1 LIIFALPK
9 KFFFLFGILI
19 FYVIF
24 IAYSDFQEFS
34 INISQF
40 DFSYLPIILAFVFL
54 GIMIKS
60 LRQQLLYKQIEVFI
74 SFKTGVLLFI
84 SGLSMEATPGG
95 SGELIKSYY
104 LKKKFGY
111 PLAKTF
117 PTVIMERLLDLT
129 GIAGILLIVGLLL
142 DNYNIISLML
152 ILLSTLSLIFA
163 SGKKKKLFNFL
174 LSIIEKIPILKK
186 QASSFSESYQV
197 FGELTSGKI
206 MTKTLGLSFLVWM
219 TDAIMI
225 YFIFIGFNL
234 NFDIIFSTFS
244 MYSSLL
250 LGVLTM
256 IPAGI
261 GVTEVSFVEILRGEG
276 VDTATS
282 TSLVIL
288 FRLVTIWFLTVL
300 GFCATRYFLKNN

>member
-1 LIIFALPK
+1 MIFALPK
-9 KFFFLFGILI
+9 KFFFLFGVLI

-54 GIMIKS
+54 GIIIKS
-60 LRQQLLYKQIEVFI
+60 LRQQLLYKQIEVCI
-74 SFKTGVLLFI
+74 SFKTGILLFI

-142 DNYNIISLML
+142 DNYNIISFML

-186 QASSFSESYQV
+186 QATSFSESYQV

-206 MTKTLGLSFLVWM
+206 MTKTLGLSFFVWM

-225 YFIFIGFNL
+225 YFIFMGFNL

-261 GVTEVSFVEILRGEG
+261 GVTEVSFVEILKSEG

-282 TSLVIL
+282 TSLIIL

>member
-1 LIIFALPK
+1 MIIFALSK

-24 IAYSDFQEFS
+24 IAYSDFEEFS

-60 LRQQLLYKQIEVFI
+60 LRQQLLYKQIEVCI
-74 SFKTGVLLFI
+74 SFKTGILLFI

-174 LSIIEKIPILKK
+174 LSIIEKIPVLKK
-186 QASSFSESYQV
+186 QVASFSKSYQV

-206 MTKTLGLSFLVWM
+206 MTKTLGLSFFVWM

-225 YFIFIGFNL
+225 YFIFMGFNL

-244 MYSSLL
+244 VYSSLL
-250 LGVLTM
+250 LGSLTM
-256 IPAGI
+256 VPAGI

-276 VDTATS
+276 VDTAIS

-300 GFCATRYFLKNN
+300 GFCATRYFLK

>member
-1 LIIFALPK
+1 MIIFALSK

-60 LRQQLLYKQIEVFI
+60 LRQQLLYKQIEVCI
-74 SFKTGVLLFI
+74 SFKTGILLFI

-152 ILLSTLSLIFA
+152 ILLSTLSLIFV
-163 SGKKKKLFNFL
+163 SSKKKKLFNFL

-206 MTKTLGLSFLVWM
+206 MTKTLGLSFFVWM

-225 YFIFIGFNL
+225 YFIFMGFNL

>member
-60 LRQQLLYKQIEVFI
+60 LRQQLLYKQIEVCI
-74 SFKTGVLLFI
+74 SFKTGILLFI

-142 DNYNIISLML
+142 DNYSIISLML

-206 MTKTLGLSFLVWM
+206 MTKTLGLSFFVWM

-225 YFIFIGFNL
+225 YFIFMGFNL

>member
-1 LIIFALPK
+1 
-9 KFFFLFGILI
+9 
-19 FYVIF
+19 
-24 IAYSDFQEFS
+24 
-34 INISQF
+34 
-40 DFSYLPIILAFVFL
+40 
-54 GIMIKS
+54 
-60 LRQQLLYKQIEVFI
+60 
-74 SFKTGVLLFI
+74 
-84 SGLSMEATPGG
+84 MESTPGG

-129 GIAGILLIVGLLL
+129 GIAGVLLIVGLLL

-174 LSIIEKIPILKK
+174 LSIIKKIPILKK

-206 MTKTLGLSFLVWM
+206 MTKTLGLSFFVLV

-225 YFIFIGFNL
+225 YLIFMGFNL

-244 MYSSLL
+244 MYTSLL

-256 IPAGI
+256 VPAGI

-276 VDTATS
+276 VATATS

-288 FRLVTIWFLTVL
+288 FRLVTVWFLTVL

>member
-1 LIIFALPK
+1 MSK
-9 KFFFLFGILI
+9 KFFFLFGVLI

-60 LRQQLLYKQIEVFI
+60 LRQQLLYKQIGVFI
-74 SFKTGVLLFI
+74 SFKTGILLFI

-174 LSIIEKIPILKK
+174 LSIIEKIPVLKK
-186 QASSFSESYQV
+186 QVASFSKSYQV

-276 VDTATS
+276 VDMATS

>member
-60 LRQQLLYKQIEVFI
+60 LRQQLLYKQIGVFI
-74 SFKTGVLLFI
+74 SFKTGILLFI

-152 ILLSTLSLIFA
+152 ILLSALSLIFA

-186 QASSFSESYQV
+186 QVVSFSKSYQV

-206 MTKTLGLSFLVWM
+206 MTKTLGLSFFVWM

-225 YFIFIGFNL
+225 YFIFMGFNL

-256 IPAGI
+256 VPAGV

-282 TSLVIL
+282 TSLVIF

>member
-1 LIIFALPK
+1 MIFALSK

-24 IAYSDFQEFS
+24 IAYSDFEEFS

-60 LRQQLLYKQIEVFI
+60 LRQQLLYKQIEVCI
-74 SFKTGVLLFI
+74 SFKTGILLFI
-84 SGLSMEATPGG
+84 SGLSMIVTPGG

-104 LKKKFGY
+104 LKKNFGY

-117 PTVIMERLLDLT
+117 PTVIMERLLDLA
-129 GIAGILLIVGLLL
+129 GIVGILLIVGVLL
-142 DNYNIISLML
+142 DNHNIIFLML

-174 LSIIEKIPILKK
+174 LSIIEKIPVLKK

-206 MTKTLGLSFLVWM
+206 MTKTLGLSFFVWM

-225 YFIFIGFNL
+225 YFIFMGFNL

-244 MYSSLL
+244 VYSSLL
-250 LGVLTM
+250 LGSLTM
-256 IPAGI
+256 VPAGI

-276 VDTATS
+276 VDTAIS

-300 GFCATRYFLKNN
+300 GFCATRYFLK

>member
-9 KFFFLFGILI
+9 KFFLLFGILI

-60 LRQQLLYKQIEVFI
+60 LRQQLLYKQIGVSI
-74 SFKTGVLLFI
+74 SYKTGILLYI
-84 SGLSMEATPGG
+84 SGLSMIVTPGG

-104 LKKKFGY
+104 LKKNFGY

-117 PTVIMERLLDLT
+117 PTVIMERLLDLA
-129 GIAGILLIVGLLL
+129 GISVILLIVGLLL
-142 DNYNIISLML
+142 DNYNIILLML
-152 ILLSTLSLIFA
+152 ILLSIVSLIFV
-163 SGKKKKLFNFL
+163 SGKKEKLFNFL
-174 LSIIEKIPILKK
+174 LSILEKIPILKK
-186 QASSFSESYQV
+186 QSASFSESYQV
-197 FGELTSGKI
+197 FGELTSSKI
-206 MTKTLGLSFLVWM
+206 MTKTLGLSFFVWM

-244 MYSSLL
+244 MYGSLL

-256 IPAGI
+256 APAGI
-261 GVTEVSFVEILRGEG
+261 GVTEVSFVEILKSEG

-300 GFCATRYFLKNN
+300 GFCATRYFIKNN

>member
-1 LIIFALPK
+1 MSK
-9 KFFFLFGILI
+9 KFFFIFGILI

-74 SFKTGVLLFI
+74 SFKTGILLFI

-117 PTVIMERLLDLT
+117 PTVIMERLLDLV

-142 DNYNIISLML
+142 DNYNIILLML
-152 ILLSTLSLIFA
+152 LLLFTVSLIFA

-206 MTKTLGLSFLVWM
+206 MTKTLGLSFFVWM

-225 YFIFIGFNL
+225 YFIFMGFNL

-282 TSLVIL
+282 TSLIIL

>member
-1 LIIFALPK
+1 MIFALSK

-24 IAYSDFQEFS
+24 IAYSDFEEFS

-60 LRQQLLYKQIEVFI
+60 LRQQLLYKQIEVCI
-74 SFKTGVLLFI
+74 SFKTGILLFI
-84 SGLSMEATPGG
+84 SGLSMKATPGG

-206 MTKTLGLSFLVWM
+206 MTKTLGLSFFVWM

-225 YFIFIGFNL
+225 YFIFMGFNL

-244 MYSSLL
+244 MYGSLL

-256 IPAGI
+256 VPAGI

>member
-1 LIIFALPK
+1 MSK
-9 KFFFLFGILI
+9 KFFVIFGILI
-19 FYVIF
+19 FYVVF
-24 IAYSDFQEFS
+24 IAYADFEKFS
-34 INISQF
+34 ANISEF
-40 DFSYLPIILAFVFL
+40 DFLYLPIILAFVFL
-54 GIMIKS
+54 DIIIKS
-60 LRQQLLYKQIEVFI
+60 VRQQLLYKQIEVSI

-84 SGLSMEATPGG
+84 SGLSMIVTPGG

-104 LKKKFGY
+104 LKKNFGY

-206 MTKTLGLSFLVWM
+206 MTKTLGLSFFVWM

-225 YFIFIGFNL
+225 YFIFVGFNL

>member
-1 LIIFALPK
+1 MIGFALSK
-9 KFFFLFGILI
+9 KFFFLFGVLI

-60 LRQQLLYKQIEVFI
+60 LRQQLLYKQIEVCI
-74 SFKTGVLLFI
+74 SFKTGILLFI
-84 SGLSMEATPGG
+84 SGLSMIVTPGG

-104 LKKKFGY
+104 LKKNFGY

-117 PTVIMERLLDLT
+117 PTVIMERLLDLA
-129 GIAGILLIVGLLL
+129 GIVGILLIVGVLL
-142 DNYNIISLML
+142 DNHNIIFLML

-174 LSIIEKIPILKK
+174 LSIIEKIPVLKK

-300 GFCATRYFLKNN
+300 GFCATRYFLK

>member
-1 LIIFALPK
+1 MSK
-9 KFFFLFGILI
+9 KFLMLFGILI

-60 LRQQLLYKQIEVFI
+60 LRQQLLYKQIGVFI
-74 SFKTGVLLFI
+74 SFKTGILLFI

-174 LSIIEKIPILKK
+174 LSILEKIPILKK

-206 MTKTLGLSFLVWM
+206 MTKTLGLSFFVWM

-225 YFIFIGFNL
+225 YFIFMGFNL

-261 GVTEVSFVEILRGEG
+261 GVTEVSFVEILRDEG

-300 GFCATRYFLKNN
+300 GFCAARYFLKNN

>member
-1 LIIFALPK
+1 MSK
-9 KFFFLFGILI
+9 KFLLLFGFLI
-19 FYVIF
+19 FYVVF

-34 INISQF
+34 VNISQF
-40 DFSYLPIILAFVFL
+40 EFSYLPIILAFIFL
-54 GIMIKS
+54 GIIIRGT
-60 LRQQLLYKQIEVFI
+60 RQQLLYKQIEVFI
-74 SFKTGVLLFI
+74 SFKTGILLYI
-84 SGLSMEATPGG
+84 SGLSMIVTPGG

-104 LKKKFGY
+104 LKKNFGY

-117 PTVIMERLLDLT
+117 PVVIMERLLDL
-129 GIAGILLIVGLLL
+129 AGIGGVLLIVGLLL
-142 DNYNIISLML
+142 GNYNIILLML
-152 ILLSTLSLIFA
+152 ILLSVVSLIFV
-163 SGKKKKLFNFL
+163 SGKKEKLFNFL
-174 LSIIEKIPILKK
+174 LSILEKIPILKK
-186 QASSFSESYQV
+186 QATSFSESYQV
-197 FGELTSGKI
+197 FGELTSSKI
-206 MTKTLGLSFLVWM
+206 MTKTLGLSFFVWM

-256 IPAGI
+256 VPAGV
-261 GVTEVSFVEILRGEG
+261 GVTEISFVEILKGEG
-276 VDTATS
+276 VDTAVS

-288 FRLVTIWFLTVL
+288 FRLVTIWFLTAL

>member
-1 LIIFALPK
+1 MIIFALPK

-24 IAYSDFQEFS
+24 IAYSDFEEFS

-60 LRQQLLYKQIEVFI
+60 LRQQLLYKQIEVCI
-74 SFKTGVLLFI
+74 SFKTGILLFI

-174 LSIIEKIPILKK
+174 LSIIEKIPVLKK
-186 QASSFSESYQV
+186 QVASFSKSYQV

-225 YFIFIGFNL
+225 YFIFVGFNL

-276 VDTATS
+276 VNTATS

>member
-1 LIIFALPK
+1 
-9 KFFFLFGILI
+9 
-19 FYVIF
+19 
-24 IAYSDFQEFS
+24 
-34 INISQF
+34 
-40 DFSYLPIILAFVFL
+40 
-54 GIMIKS
+54 MIKS
-60 LRQQLLYKQIEVFI
+60 LRQQLLYKQIGVFI
-74 SFKTGVLLFI
+74 SFKTGILLFI

-129 GIAGILLIVGLLL
+129 GITGILLIVGLLL
-142 DNYNIISLML
+142 DNYSIILLML
-152 ILLSTLSLIFA
+152 ILLFTLSLIFA

-261 GVTEVSFVEILRGEG
+261 GVTEVSFVEILRDEG

>member
-1 LIIFALPK
+1 MSK
-9 KFFFLFGILI
+9 KFFFLFGVLI

-60 LRQQLLYKQIEVFI
+60 LRQQLLYKQIEVCI
-74 SFKTGVLLFI
+74 SFKTGILLFI
-84 SGLSMEATPGG
+84 SGLSMIVTPGG

-104 LKKKFGY
+104 LKKNFGY

-117 PTVIMERLLDLT
+117 PTVIMERLLDLA
-129 GIAGILLIVGLLL
+129 GIVGILLIVGVLL
-142 DNYNIISLML
+142 DNHNIIFLML

-174 LSIIEKIPILKK
+174 LLIIEKIPVLKK

-206 MTKTLGLSFLVWM
+206 MTKTLGLSFFVWM

-225 YFIFIGFNL
+225 YFIFMGFNL

-244 MYSSLL
+244 VYSSLL
-250 LGVLTM
+250 LGSLTM
-256 IPAGI
+256 VPAGI

-276 VDTATS
+276 VDTAIS

-300 GFCATRYFLKNN
+300 GFCATRYFLK

>member
-1 LIIFALPK
+1 MIIFALPK

-74 SFKTGVLLFI
+74 SFKTGILLFI
-84 SGLSMEATPGG
+84 SGLSMIVTPGG

-104 LKKKFGY
+104 LKKNFGY

-142 DNYNIISLML
+142 DNYSIISLML

-206 MTKTLGLSFLVWM
+206 MTKTLGLSFFVWM

-225 YFIFIGFNL
+225 YFIFVSFNL

>member
-1 LIIFALPK
+1 LSK
-9 KFFFLFGILI
+9 KFLLLFGFLI
-19 FYVIF
+19 FYVVF

-40 DFSYLPIILAFVFL
+40 EFSYLPIILAFIFL
-54 GIMIKS
+54 GIIIRGT
-60 LRQQLLYKQIEVFI
+60 RQQLLYKQIEVSI
-74 SFKTGVLLFI
+74 SFKTGILLYI
-84 SGLSMEATPGG
+84 SGLSMIVTPGG

-104 LKKKFGY
+104 LKKNFGY

-117 PTVIMERLLDLT
+117 PVVIMERLLDL
-129 GIAGILLIVGLLL
+129 AGISGVLLIVGLLL
-142 DNYNIISLML
+142 DNYNIILSML
-152 ILLSTLSLIFA
+152 ILLSIVSLIFV
-163 SGKKKKLFNFL
+163 SGKKEKLFNFL
-174 LSIIEKIPILKK
+174 LSILEKIPILKK
-186 QASSFSESYQV
+186 QSASFSESYQV
-197 FGELTSGKI
+197 FGELTSAKI
-206 MTKTLGLSFLVWM
+206 MTKTLGLSFFVWI

-244 MYSSLL
+244 MYGSLL

-256 IPAGI
+256 VPAGV
-261 GVTEVSFVEILRGEG
+261 GVTEVSFVEILKGEG
-276 VDTATS
+276 VDTAVS

-288 FRLVTIWFLTVL
+288 FRLVTIWFLTAL

>member
-1 LIIFALPK
+1 MSK
-9 KFFFLFGILI
+9 KFFFIFGILI

-74 SFKTGVLLFI
+74 SFKTGILLFI

-117 PTVIMERLLDLT
+117 PTVIMERLLDLA
-129 GIAGILLIVGLLL
+129 GIVGILLIVGVLL
-142 DNYNIISLML
+142 DNHNIIFLML

-174 LSIIEKIPILKK
+174 LSIIEKIPVLKK

>member
-1 LIIFALPK
+1 VTLSK
-9 KFFFLFGILI
+9 KFLLLFGILI
-19 FYVIF
+19 FYVVF

-34 INISQF
+34 VNISQF
-40 DFSYLPIILAFVFL
+40 EFSYLPIILAFIFL
-54 GIMIKS
+54 GIIIRGT
-60 LRQQLLYKQIEVFI
+60 RQQLLYKQIEVFI
-74 SFKTGVLLFI
+74 SFKTGILLYI
-84 SGLSMEATPGG
+84 SGLSMIVTPGG

-104 LKKKFGY
+104 LKKNFGY

-117 PTVIMERLLDLT
+117 PVVIMERLLDL
-129 GIAGILLIVGLLL
+129 AGIGGVLLIVGLLL
-142 DNYNIISLML
+142 GNYNIILLML
-152 ILLSTLSLIFA
+152 ILLSVVSLIFV
-163 SGKKKKLFNFL
+163 SGKKEKLFNFL
-174 LSIIEKIPILKK
+174 LSILEKIPILKK
-186 QASSFSESYQV
+186 QATSFSESYQV
-197 FGELTSGKI
+197 FGELTSSKI
-206 MTKTLGLSFLVWM
+206 MTKTLGLSFFVWM

-256 IPAGI
+256 VPAGV
-261 GVTEVSFVEILRGEG
+261 GVTEVSFVEILKGEG
-276 VDTATS
+276 VDTAVS

-288 FRLVTIWFLTVL
+288 FRLVTIWFLTAL

>member
-1 LIIFALPK
+1 MSK

-24 IAYSDFQEFS
+24 IAYSDFEEFS

-60 LRQQLLYKQIEVFI
+60 LRQQLLYKQIEVCI
-74 SFKTGVLLFI
+74 SFKTGILLFI

-174 LSIIEKIPILKK
+174 LSIIEKIPVLKK
-186 QASSFSESYQV
+186 QVASFSKSYQV

-206 MTKTLGLSFLVWM
+206 MTKTLGLSFFVWM

-225 YFIFIGFNL
+225 YFIFMGFNL

-261 GVTEVSFVEILRGEG
+261 GVTEVSFVEILKSEG

-282 TSLVIL
+282 TSLIIL

>member
-1 LIIFALPK
+1 MSK

-34 INISQF
+34 VNISQF
-40 DFSYLPIILAFVFL
+40 EFSYLPIILAFVFF
-54 GIMIKS
+54 GVTIRSI
-60 LRQQLLYKQIEVFI
+60 RQQLLYKQIEVFI
-74 SFKTGVLLFI
+74 SFKTGILLYI
-84 SGLSMEATPGG
+84 SGLSMIVTPGG

-104 LKKKFGY
+104 LKKNFGY

-117 PTVIMERLLDLT
+117 PVVIMERLLDL
-129 GIAGILLIVGLLL
+129 AGISGVLLIVGLLL
-142 DNYNIISLML
+142 GNYNIILLML
-152 ILLSTLSLIFA
+152 ILLSVVSLIFV
-163 SGKKKKLFNFL
+163 SGKKEKLFNFL
-174 LSIIEKIPILKK
+174 LSILEKIPILKK
-186 QASSFSESYQV
+186 QATSFSESYQV
-197 FGELTSGKI
+197 FGELTSSKI
-206 MTKTLGLSFLVWM
+206 MTKTLGLSFFVWM

-244 MYSSLL
+244 MYGSLL

-256 IPAGI
+256 VPAGV
-261 GVTEVSFVEILRGEG
+261 GVTEVSFVEILKGEG
-276 VDTATS
+276 VDTAVS

-288 FRLVTIWFLTVL
+288 FRLVTIWFLTAL

>member
-1 LIIFALPK
+1 MIIFALPK

-60 LRQQLLYKQIEVFI
+60 LRQQLLYKQIGVFI
-74 SFKTGVLLFI
+74 SFKTGILLFI

-142 DNYNIISLML
+142 DNYSIISLML

-206 MTKTLGLSFLVWM
+206 MTKTLGLSFFVWM

-225 YFIFIGFNL
+225 YFIFVGFNL

-300 GFCATRYFLKNN
+300 GFCATRYFIKNN

>member
-1 LIIFALPK
+1 MSK
-9 KFFFLFGILI
+9 KFFFLFGVLI

-60 LRQQLLYKQIEVFI
+60 LRQQLLYKQIKVCI
-74 SFKTGVLLFI
+74 SFKTGILLFI
-84 SGLSMEATPGG
+84 SGLSMIVTPGG

-104 LKKKFGY
+104 LKKNFGY

-117 PTVIMERLLDLT
+117 PTVIMERLLDLA
-129 GIAGILLIVGLLL
+129 GIVGILLIVGVLL
-142 DNYNIISLML
+142 DNHNIIFLML

-174 LSIIEKIPILKK
+174 LSIIEKIPVLKK

-206 MTKTLGLSFLVWM
+206 MTKTLGLSFFVWM

-225 YFIFIGFNL
+225 YFIFMGFNL

-244 MYSSLL
+244 VYSSLL
-250 LGVLTM
+250 LGSLTM

-276 VDTATS
+276 VDTAIS

-300 GFCATRYFLKNN
+300 GFCATRYFLK

>member
-1 LIIFALPK
+1 MSK
-9 KFFFLFGILI
+9 KFFFIFGILI

-40 DFSYLPIILAFVFL
+40 DFSYLPIILAFIFL

-74 SFKTGVLLFI
+74 SFKTGILLFI
-84 SGLSMEATPGG
+84 SGLSMIVTPGG

-104 LKKKFGY
+104 LKQKFGH

-129 GIAGILLIVGLLL
+129 GIAGVLLIVGLLL

-206 MTKTLGLSFLVWM
+206 MTKTLGLSFFVWM

-225 YFIFIGFNL
+225 YFIFMGFNL

-276 VDTATS
+276 VDTAIS

-300 GFCATRYFLKNN
+300 GFCASRYFLKNN

>member
-1 LIIFALPK
+1 LSK
-9 KFFFLFGILI
+9 KFLLLFGFLI
-19 FYVIF
+19 FYVVF

-40 DFSYLPIILAFVFL
+40 EFSYLPIILAFIFL
-54 GIMIKS
+54 GIIIRGT
-60 LRQQLLYKQIEVFI
+60 RQQLLYKQIEVSI
-74 SFKTGVLLFI
+74 SFKTGILLYI
-84 SGLSMEATPGG
+84 SGLSMIVTPGG

-104 LKKKFGY
+104 LKKNFGY

-117 PTVIMERLLDLT
+117 PVVIMERLLDL
-129 GIAGILLIVGLLL
+129 AGISGVLLIVGLLL
-142 DNYNIISLML
+142 DNYNIILSML
-152 ILLSTLSLIFA
+152 ILLSIVSLIFV
-163 SGKKKKLFNFL
+163 SGKKEKLFNFL
-174 LSIIEKIPILKK
+174 LSILEKIPILKK
-186 QASSFSESYQV
+186 QSASFSESYQV
-197 FGELTSGKI
+197 FGELTSSKI
-206 MTKTLGLSFLVWM
+206 MTKTLGLSFFVWM

-256 IPAGI
+256 VPAGV
-261 GVTEVSFVEILRGEG
+261 GVTEVSFVEILKGEG
-276 VDTATS
+276 VDTAVS

-288 FRLVTIWFLTVL
+288 FRLVTIWFLTAL

>member
-1 LIIFALPK
+1 MTLSK
-9 KFFFLFGILI
+9 KFLLLFGILI

-34 INISQF
+34 VNISQF
-40 DFSYLPIILAFVFL
+40 EFSYLPIILAFVFL
-54 GIMIKS
+54 GIIIRGT
-60 LRQQLLYKQIEVFI
+60 RQQLLYKQIEVFI
-74 SFKTGVLLFI
+74 SFKTGILLYI
-84 SGLSMEATPGG
+84 SGLSMIVTPGG

-104 LKKKFGY
+104 LKKNFGY

-117 PTVIMERLLDLT
+117 PVVIMERLLDL
-129 GIAGILLIVGLLL
+129 AGISGVLLIVGLLL
-142 DNYNIISLML
+142 GNYNIILLML
-152 ILLSTLSLIFA
+152 ILLSVVSLIFV
-163 SGKKKKLFNFL
+163 SGKKEKLFNFL
-174 LSIIEKIPILKK
+174 LSILEKIPILKK
-186 QASSFSESYQV
+186 QATSFSESYQV
-197 FGELTSGKI
+197 FGELTSSKI
-206 MTKTLGLSFLVWM
+206 MTKTLGLSFFVWM

-256 IPAGI
+256 VPAGV
-261 GVTEVSFVEILRGEG
+261 GVTEISFVEILKGEG
-276 VDTATS
+276 VDTAVS

-288 FRLVTIWFLTVL
+288 FRLVTIWFLTAL

>member
-1 LIIFALPK
+1 LSK
-9 KFFFLFGILI
+9 KFLLLFGVLL

-34 INISQF
+34 INISEF
-40 DFSYLPIILAFVFL
+40 EFSYLPIILGFVLF
-54 GIMIKS
+54 GVIIRS
-60 LRQQLLYKQIEVFI
+60 LRQQLLYKQIGVSI
-74 SFKTGVLLFI
+74 SYKTGILLYI
-84 SGLSMEATPGG
+84 SGLSMIVTPGG

-104 LKKKFGY
+104 LKKNFGY

-117 PTVIMERLLDLT
+117 PTVIMERLLDLA
-129 GIAGILLIVGLLL
+129 GISVILLIVGLLL
-142 DNYNIISLML
+142 DNYNVILLML
-152 ILLSTLSLIFA
+152 LLLSILSLIFV
-163 SGKKKKLFNFL
+163 SGKKEKLFSIL

-186 QASSFSESYQV
+186 QSSSFSESYQV
-197 FGELTSGKI
+197 FGELTSAKI
-206 MTKTLGLSFLVWM
+206 MTKTLGISFFVWM

-225 YFIFIGFNL
+225 YFIFMGFNL

-244 MYSSLL
+244 MYGSLL

-256 IPAGI
+256 VPAGI

-300 GFCATRYFLKNN
+300 GFCATRYFIKNN

>member
-1 LIIFALPK
+1 MIIFALSK

-24 IAYSDFQEFS
+24 IAYSDFEEFS

-60 LRQQLLYKQIEVFI
+60 LRQQLLYKQIGVFI
-74 SFKTGVLLFI
+74 SFKTGILLFI

-129 GIAGILLIVGLLL
+129 GIVGILLIVGVLL
-142 DNYNIISLML
+142 DNYNIILLML
-152 ILLSTLSLIFA
+152 ILLSILSLIFV

-256 IPAGI
+256 VPAGI

-300 GFCATRYFLKNN
+300 GFCAARYFLKNN

>member
-1 LIIFALPK
+1 MIFALSK

-24 IAYSDFQEFS
+24 IAYSDFEEFS

-60 LRQQLLYKQIEVFI
+60 LRQQLLYKQIGVFI
-74 SFKTGVLLFI
+74 SFKTGILLFI

-142 DNYNIISLML
+142 DNYSIISLML

-174 LSIIEKIPILKK
+174 LSILEKIPILKK

-206 MTKTLGLSFLVWM
+206 MTKTLGLSFFVWM

-225 YFIFIGFNL
+225 YFIFMGFNL